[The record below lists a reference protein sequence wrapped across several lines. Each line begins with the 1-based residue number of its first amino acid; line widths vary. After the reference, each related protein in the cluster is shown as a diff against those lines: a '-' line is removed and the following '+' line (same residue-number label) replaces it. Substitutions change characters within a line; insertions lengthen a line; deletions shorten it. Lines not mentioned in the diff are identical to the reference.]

1 MLTLVIRRS
10 TMKTADLELYLDTL
24 LTGVETGNMEA
35 LLEKVQAVTANEHP
49 SDHEYV
55 ENPDLPG
62 TCLHCGWIEADT
74 QSSCGCPKNL
84 RQPSESHF
92 PMLTAFFNLL

>member
-1 MLTLVIRRS
+1 
-10 TMKTADLELYLDTL
+10 MKTADLELYLDTL